1 MPVPYPICTAAEIGQ
16 EVAGVPLSVVVVDDD
31 PDVRL
36 MLRIGLQATGEFQVV
51 AEAEDGAEAVALLE
65 EMRPDCAVLDLHMPG
80 VGGLEALPML
90 RARSPRTRIVV
101 YSAHVSLITAKTAMT
116 LGAHAVVEK
125 TAGLE
130 HLKKQLSC
138 A

>member
-1 MPVPYPICTAAEIGQ
+1 MPRSACAAVEASDN
-16 EVAGVPLSVVVVDDD
+16 AGTMPLSVVVVDDD

-36 MLRIGLQATGEFQVV
+36 MLRIGLQAGGEFDVV
-51 AEAEDGAEAVALLE
+51 GEAADGSEAVELLE
-65 EMRPDCAVLDLHMPG
+65 MLRPDCAVLDLHMPG
-80 VGGLEALPML
+80 VGGLEALPSL

-101 YSAHVSLITAKTAMT
+101 YSAHVTLITAKTAMT

-130 HLKKQLSC
+130 HLKKQLGC

>member
-1 MPVPYPICTAAEIGQ
+1 MPRSACAHVEASGD
-16 EVAGVPLSVVVVDDD
+16 AGIMPLSVVVVDDD

-36 MLRIGLQATGEFQVV
+36 MLRIGLQAGGEFDVV
-51 AEAEDGAEAVALLE
+51 GEASDGSEATELLE
-65 EMRPDCAVLDLHMPG
+65 LLHPDCAVLDLHMPG
-80 VGGLEALPML
+80 VGGLEALPAL

-101 YSAHVSLITAKTAMT
+101 YSAHVTLITAKTAMT

-130 HLKKQLSC
+130 HLKKQLGC